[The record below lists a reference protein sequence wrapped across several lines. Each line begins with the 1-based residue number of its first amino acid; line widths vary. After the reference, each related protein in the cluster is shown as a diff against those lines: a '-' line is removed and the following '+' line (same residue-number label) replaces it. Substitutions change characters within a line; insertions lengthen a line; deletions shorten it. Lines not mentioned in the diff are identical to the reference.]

1 MQFIQAN
8 DLVLNCSLS
17 GNPDGAPLLFINS
30 LGTDLRIWDAVVT
43 HFEASYR
50 LVRYD
55 KRGHGLSDC
64 PPAPYTIRD
73 HAEDLVCLL
82 DRLEMET
89 AVLIGISVGGLIAQD
104 VAANWPERVSKLV
117 LCDTAAKIGT
127 AEMWNQRIT
136 TLRTDGMES
145 LADAILSRWFAPD
158 FQSQQPVAYRGYRH
172 MLTRTPVIGYTG
184 TCAAIRDADLT
195 AATRTIQTPTL
206 VLCGAED
213 SATAPEL
220 VQGLADLMPKARF
233 AAIPKA
239 GHLPCVERPEE
250 TAVLIQQFLRS
261 S

>member
-30 LGTDLRIWDAVVT
+30 LGTDLRIWDAVVP

-64 PPAPYTIRD
+64 LPAPYSIRD

-82 DRLEMET
+82 DELEMET

-127 AEMWNQRIT
+127 VEMWNQRIS
-136 TLRTDGMES
+136 TLHTDGMEA
-145 LADAILSRWFAPD
+145 LADAILSRWFAPG
-158 FQSQQPVAYRGYRH
+158 FGSQNPAAYRGYRH
-172 MLTRTPVIGYTG
+172 MLTRTPVTGYTG

-195 AATRTIQTPTL
+195 AATRTIQAPTL

-213 SATAPEL
+213 SATPPEL

-239 GHLPCVERPEE
+239 GHLPCVEQPEE